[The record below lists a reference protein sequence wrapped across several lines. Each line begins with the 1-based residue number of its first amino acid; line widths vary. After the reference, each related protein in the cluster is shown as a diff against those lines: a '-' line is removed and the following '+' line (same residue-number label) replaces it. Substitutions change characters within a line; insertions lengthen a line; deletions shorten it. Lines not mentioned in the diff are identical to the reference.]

1 MKATS
6 NALAPPIRSDP
17 PKMIANF
24 ESAPKTSPP
33 RDPFP
38 RPLTV
43 SYATIPIA
51 SLKILS
57 PKTMEKRFSSA
68 PSSLKMA
75 KTATG
80 SVAEIKLPNAKLSYR
95 VNSGYQ
101 LSGVYFAVK

>member
-6 NALAPPIRSDP
+6 SALAPPIKSDP
-17 PKMIANF
+17 PKMMANF

-33 RDPFP
+33 RLPFP
-38 RPLTV
+38 RPFTV

-57 PKTMEKRFSSA
+57 PKTIENRFSSA
-68 PSSLKMA
+68 PNSLKMA
-75 KTATG
+75 NTATG
-80 SVAEIKLPNAKLSYR
+80 SVADIRLPNAKLSYR

>member
-6 NALAPPIRSDP
+6 NALAIPIKSDP
-17 PKMIANF
+17 PNMIANF
-24 ESAPKTSPP
+24 ERAPKTSPP
-33 RDPFP
+33 RLPLP

-51 SLKILS
+51 SLKMLS
-57 PKTMEKRFSSA
+57 PKTIEYRLTSA
-68 PSSLKMA
+68 SNSLKMA
-75 KTATG
+75 NTATG

-101 LSGVYFAVK
+101 LSGVYFAV